1 MSIYSSDC
9 QSIVNTGNLS
19 SSELT
24 IFATTPQSLDWP
36 AEFYLNRLIDV
47 SRWSERAG
55 CTGTLIY
62 TDNSIVD
69 PWLVAQQVILHTSSL
84 VPLVAVQPV
93 YMHPYAV
100 AKMITSLAFLHGRRV
115 FLNMVAGGFKNDLLA
130 LNDQT
135 PHDRR
140 YDRLIEYTKIIRLL
154 LESQVPVSFAGEF
167 YRIEKLQLKPAL
179 PPELMPE
186 ILMSGSS
193 AAGTAAAEATGA
205 TAIRYP
211 EPPENCQPLN
221 GDGPASA
228 GVRVGI
234 IARDTAD
241 EAWRVAYERFP
252 QDRRGQI
259 AHELAMRVSDSSWHQ
274 RLSELGSDRSS
285 QKGVYWLGPF
295 ENSKSN
301 CPYLVGD
308 YQEVAEQIRCYI
320 AYGYRTFILD
330 IPPSEEELQHVG
342 RVFHDARK
350 LESAKNL

>member
-1 MSIYSSDC
+1 MSIYSSES
-9 QSIVNTGNLS
+9 QSLVAADPLS
-19 SSELT
+19 HRELT
-24 IFATTPQSLDWP
+24 IFATTPQSLDWT
-36 AEFYLNRLIDV
+36 AEFYLDRLIEV

-69 PWLVAQQVILHTSSL
+69 PWLVAQSVITHTTSL
-84 VPLVAVQPV
+84 APLVAVQPV

-115 FLNMVAGGFKNDLLA
+115 CLNMVAGGFKNDLLA

-140 YDRLIEYTKIIRLL
+140 YDRLVEYTKIIRLL
-154 LESQVPVSFAGEF
+154 LESPIPVSFEGEF
-167 YRIEKLQLKPAL
+167 YRIEKLLLKPAL

-186 ILMSGSS
+186 MLMSGSS

-211 EPPENCQPLN
+211 EPPENCQPVS
-221 GDGPASA
+221 GQISVSA
-228 GVRVGI
+228 GIRVGI
-234 IARDTAD
+234 IARDTAE

-252 QDRRGQI
+252 QDRRGQLT
-259 AHELAMRVSDSSWHQ
+259 HDLAMRVSDSSWHR
-274 RLSELGSDRSS
+274 RLSELGSERSRE
-285 QKGVYWLGPF
+285 QATYWLGPF

-308 YQEVAEQIRCYI
+308 YDQVSAQIRRYI

-330 IPPSEEELQHVG
+330 IPPSEEDLQYVG
-342 RVFHDARK
+342 QVFQQARK
-350 LESAKNL
+350 AETVNSL